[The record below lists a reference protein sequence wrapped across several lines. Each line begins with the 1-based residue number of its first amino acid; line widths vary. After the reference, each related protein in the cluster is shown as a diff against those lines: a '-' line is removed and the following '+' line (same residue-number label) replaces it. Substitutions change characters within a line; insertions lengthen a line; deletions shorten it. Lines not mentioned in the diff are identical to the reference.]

1 MGQILE
7 KVQGKEWKERQIQM
21 ISNKIFN
28 RVKSDTGRT
37 NLTFEELY
45 IAVLL
50 VYNDLN
56 KRLPGP
62 HFDPP
67 SKEEIKNLMQ
77 ESDINLDGELDREE
91 FVKFIR
97 RLTKDTFFTV
107 SQGLILTLAVAPTVA
122 LLTKRTTENVPGVG
136 KVVQKIPNSVYASLV
151 TLVIVAFQQGAE
163 SAGARPGQLRPGAH
177 RRQKGRDDRC
187 TPEADRP
194 AQPKGR
200 NLNDASPARGPCD
213 PSSYPLEMMAK
224 SQNRRRSCACPSS
237 VPVASPAPTSPARM
251 PAKPPAVVPDRRP
264 QQADVVTPDR
274 PSAGHDRPKH
284 PGAPSARARRHGAAQ
299 RARPHSHKVPAES

>member
-163 SAGARPGQLRPGAH
+163 
-177 RRQKGRDDRC
+177 
-187 TPEADRP
+187 
-194 AQPKGR
+194 
-200 NLNDASPARGPCD
+200 
-213 PSSYPLEMMAK
+213 
-224 SQNRRRSCACPSS
+224 RS
-237 VPVASPAPTSPARM
+237 
-251 PAKPPAVVPDRRP
+251 
-264 QQADVVTPDR
+264 
-274 PSAGHDRPKH
+274 
-284 PGAPSARARRHGAAQ
+284 
-299 RARPHSHKVPAES
+299 